1 MPGKY
6 ISPATRQQCRDLYHA
21 GMKIESIA
29 KQLHISYSSAKK
41 HAHATGSTADK
52 PKSGRPRKLTGKKRR
67 VVRRLAQNGHSTR
80 IVAILLGTRHGVSV
94 SRMTVNRALKMGRKP
109 LQYLPVIRGRRLS
122 DVNQL
127 KRVAFCQ
134 QSTRQQ
140 WHKIIFADSKF
151 LYVYED
157 KARGWLFKWQN
168 ADSREVVPQHS
179 NPFVFH
185 FYAAVGTGFKSSLV
199 FVPPTRGEGVE
210 DPKKKTTF
218 KSEHFLV
225 AVEQLHD
232 EIQRGFSGGAE
243 YSMVLDHAR
252 QHTSK
257 ASKAGLAK
265 FNVLVLEG
273 FPPQSWDL
281 NAIEVCWSWLDQKL
295 RGHNPRTW
303 DGWKDAIIQ
312 AWKEVEVV
320 SIDKLVKKVPQQVEK
335 IIKADGKWCKYFP

>member
-1 MPGKY
+1 M
-6 ISPATRQQCRDLYHA
+6 
-21 GMKIESIA
+21 
-29 KQLHISYSSAKK
+29 
-41 HAHATGSTADK
+41 
-52 PKSGRPRKLTGKKRR
+52 
-67 VVRRLAQNGHSTR
+67 AQNGHSTR

-168 ADSREVVPQHS
+168 PDSREVVPQHS

-199 FVPPTRGEGVE
+199 FVPPTRGDGVK
-210 DPKKKTTF
+210 DTKKKPHLRVSTSWWQWSSCIMKF
-218 KSEHFLV
+218 S
-225 AVEQLHD
+225 
-232 EIQRGFSGGAE
+232 RGSVGGQSTAW
-243 YSMVLDHAR
+243 YLIMQGSTPAR
-252 QHTSK
+252 H
-257 ASKAGLAK
+257 
-265 FNVLVLEG
+265 
-273 FPPQSWDL
+273 
-281 NAIEVCWSWLDQKL
+281 QK
-295 RGHNPRTW
+295 
-303 DGWKDAIIQ
+303 Q
-312 AWKEVEVV
+312 A
-320 SIDKLVKKVPQQVEK
+320 
-335 IIKADGKWCKYFP
+335 